1 MAQGR
6 RKSTSSGFTLIE
18 FMIVAGIIGLL
29 VAIALPVYR
38 DVIERLQV
46 RKAAADL
53 MTISLEVTKRRDA
66 NDRLPNTLAGIPN
79 LPLIDPWG
87 RPYVYNYFESPGFN
101 NGDTR
106 KDHNLHPINSEFDLY
121 SIGKDGESRPPLTAR
136 PSQDDV
142 IYARDGSF
150 VGLAKEF

>member
-1 MAQGR
+1 MAQDR
-6 RKSTSSGFTLIE
+6 PNAASRGFTLIE
-18 FMIVAGIIGLL
+18 FMIVAAILGLL
-29 VAIALPVYR
+29 VAIALPIYR
-38 DVIERLQV
+38 DVLERLQV
-46 RKAAADL
+46 RQAATDL

-66 NDRLPNTLAGIPN
+66 SEHLPNTLAGIPN

-87 RPYVYNYFESPGFN
+87 RPYVYNYFENPGFH

-150 VGLAKEF
+150 VGLAKDF